1 MRVLVSTWRQ
11 LVTTPI
17 WRQDSRASVASGSN
31 SFSPAL
37 PLRKTGGGGG
47 AAPGSRFRINSRER
61 CSGKAC
67 FPHEREPERGC
78 AVTGTYPAIRMDAV
92 LSTHGPGD
100 VQVTNICSPGL
111 DLATNLG

>member
-1 MRVLVSTWRQ
+1 VEQLPAVAFAST
-11 LVTTPI
+11 
-17 WRQDSRASVASGSN
+17 
-31 SFSPAL
+31 
-37 PLRKTGGGGG
+37 
-47 AAPGSRFRINSRER
+47 RER
-61 CSGKAC
+61 GAQEKHA

-111 DLATNLG
+111 DLATNLGWPQGCWAV